1 MNELF
6 ILRTIQLHS
15 TNGVVHIESIG
26 YGKEDSAY
34 IEFDARALLEDI
46 PALYRMAKQ
55 AIAMEDAQTEE
66 KYRHMMKEINKDVK
80 RPVGRPPKE

>member
-1 MNELF
+1 MNEIF

-15 TNGVVHIESIG
+15 SNGVVHIESIG
-26 YGKEDSAY
+26 YDEAESAY
-34 IEFDARALLEDI
+34 IEYNARALLRDI

-55 AIAMEDAQTEE
+55 AIAMEDAHTEE

-80 RPVGRPPKE
+80 RPVGRPPKD